1 MQKAMQQLLSECDLE
16 TARTRNAG
24 NLFFKTNAQGT
35 VFDLCNVHGGGEQRF
50 HSDWQ
55 YRSLGVKRR
64 GEVGLLQRF
73 LLLELQEFQAA
84 RAIVTLALRLCSD
97 KFDRGF
103 YHVREHVLYHPA
115 GQPKPEFFTR
125 NGVEPDQNAI
135 LLNQIRGLQ
144 LVNLHALILVNC
156 AKSACT

>member
-35 VFDLCNVHGGGEQRF
+35 VFDRCNVPGGGEQRL
-50 HSDWQ
+50 HSDRQ

-73 LLLELQEFQAA
+73 LLLELHEFQATG
-84 RAIVTLALRLCSD
+84 AIVTLDLHLCSD
-97 KFDRGF
+97 KLNGGF
-103 YHVREHVLYHPA
+103 YHVREQVLYHPA

-125 NGVEPDQNAI
+125 
-135 LLNQIRGLQ
+135 
-144 LVNLHALILVNC
+144 
-156 AKSACT
+156 S